1 MLHFGLW
8 LQVRLRVLCV
18 RCSCRCIPNARL
30 RLQDIVLIPFSV
42 RGIAQFHFVVT
53 DTDCEE
59 ATRASAP
66 RASEGIL
73 QWLQTMSTC
82 LKGDVEP
89 AVHVGSVECPIPVRD
104 AADFRAGRLPEAYEV
119 WDKVF
124 IPESGVLPETAA
136 LVRKWLRNG
145 VHLPDF
151 FQPFAGVIFG
161 VPVNAATP
169 RPRMLP
175 NLPMDTAEDE
185 EFVHAAIAELLR
197 TGAATAVLER
207 PTLVLPIG
215 VATNDAGKRRLIL
228 DGRWLNCWIPSPD
241 MSYENL
247 VEFRYGLHEQDVMFS
262 VDHKSGYHH
271 VPLTQESRQ
280 YVGFEWGGQ
289 YYTFTVLPFGISP
302 ACYIYNTL
310 SSVMAGYFRSRRLH
324 LVMYIDDFGFA
335 LPKRWPEWKKR
346 LAVAFSF
353 TSFFAAG
360 YYVSLDKCDLGLTE
374 LLRLLGFM
382 VDTVNQRFSVPS
394 DKWERIL
401 ALMADVLIAGGAVRA
416 RIESLVGKL
425 QALALAV
432 PCVPIFLRSWYDVLA
447 GTAVQW
453 PRATDWVAAT
463 PQALSDL
470 EALSGLKQWEP
481 LSCWKPE
488 RHVRLETDASDN
500 GWGAALF
507 VDGVIL
513 VGEPFHDKELPY
525 HIHVKE
531 TMAVEYALAY
541 LGEKIPKP
549 CYLDVYVD
557 NTAVQYGLLK
567 GSSPDELA
575 RALAKSILAWQ
586 LESNVTIRMHRICTK
601 SNVLAD
607 TMSRLFRPDRAQAEG
622 RIRAPAWGIPL
633 RPIERGD
640 HKLAPYWFAALERI
654 IAPERFTIDIC
665 ANAANC
671 QLPRFIARDNCD
683 FAEAV
688 DVLAYTFPLGVLEFV
703 YCNPPWSIIA
713 PVWVHL
719 RQCRVAGALLFPW
732 VPRYSWFGMVQ
743 REAKR
748 CFVLAPQGARD
759 VFYQPSLNY
768 QGSLGPIKWPLG
780 VALFDFSA

>member
-1 MLHFGLW
+1 MYPK
-8 LQVRLRVLCV
+8 
-18 RCSCRCIPNARL
+18 CSCLKAGHR
-30 RLQDIVLIPFSV
+30 FSHIHV
-42 RGIAQFHFVVT
+42 FVWGNAQFHFVVT
-53 DTDCEE
+53 DTDSAGAAVNGE
-59 ATRASAP
+59 AAARA
-66 RASEGIL
+66 GVM
-73 QWLQTMSTC
+73 QWLQTLSTL

-89 AVHVGSVECPIPVRD
+89 PVQVGNRECPIPVRD
-104 AADFRAGRLPEAYEV
+104 AANFRAGRLPEAYV
-119 WDKVF
+119 AWDKVF
-124 IPESGVLPETAA
+124 IPESGAAPETAA
-136 LVRKWLRNG
+136 LVRKWLRDG

-151 FQPFAGVIFG
+151 FQPFSGLIFG
-161 VPVNAATP
+161 VPVDAATP
-169 RPRMLP
+169 KPWTLA
-175 NLPMDTAEDE
+175 NLPMESAEDV
-185 EFVHAAIAELLR
+185 EFARTAVAELLR
-197 TGAATAVLER
+197 TGAAVAVLER

-247 VEFRYGLHEQDVMFS
+247 VEFRYGLNKQDVMFS

-280 YVGFEWGGQ
+280 YVGFEMDGRH
-289 YYTFTVLPFGISP
+289 YTFTVLPFGISP
-302 ACYIYNTL
+302 ACYIYNTM
-310 SSVMAGYFRSRRLH
+310 SSVMAGYFRSRCLH

-335 LPKRWPEWKKR
+335 LPKRWPDWRKR
-346 LAVAFSF
+346 LAVGFVF

-374 LLRLLGFM
+374 SLRLLGFM
-382 VDTVNQRFSVPS
+382 VDTVNQRFSVPG
-394 DKWERIL
+394 DKWARIL
-401 ALMADVLIAGGAVRA
+401 ALMAEVLIAGGATRN
-416 RIESLVGKL
+416 RIESLLGKL
-425 QALALAV
+425 QALVLAV
-432 PCVPIFLRSWYDVLA
+432 PCVPIFLRSWFDML
-447 GTAVQW
+447 TDRAVEQ
-453 PRATDWVAAT
+453 PRAGEWIVAT
-463 PQALSDL
+463 PQALNDL

-481 LSCWKPE
+481 LSSWKPE
-488 RHVRLETDASDN
+488 RHVRLETDASDH

-513 VGEPFHDKELPY
+513 LGEPFSEDELPY

-531 TMAVEYALAY
+531 TMAVEYALAH
-541 LGEKIPKP
+541 LGERIPKP

-575 RALAKSILAWQ
+575 RTLARSILAWQ
-586 LESNVTIRMHRICTK
+586 LESNVTIRMHRIGTK

-607 TMSRLFRPDRAQAEG
+607 TMSRLFHPDAAQVGSRLRTLAWRPSF
-622 RIRAPAWGIPL
+622 

-654 IAPERFTIDIC
+654 VAPERFTIDIC
-665 ANAANC
+665 ANFANC
-671 QLPRFIARDNCD
+671 QLPRFISRDNCE

-688 DVLAYTFPLGVLEFV
+688 DVLAYTFPLGVQEFV

-732 VPRYSWFGMVQ
+732 VPRYGWFGMVQ

-748 CFVLAPQGARD
+748 CFVLAPQGAMD
-759 VFYQPSLNY
+759 VFFQPSLNY
-768 QGSLGPIKWPLG
+768 QRSLGPIKWPLG